1 MKRFTP
7 VALLALL
14 IVPAVAFAAADRFKG
29 GSDDDKK
36 VKIKFELKNED
47 QIKDFTAKEIEF
59 SCNERDDFRANPPEF
74 TKVDVEKNGDIDQEY
89 KINEKGRNSEGDK
102 VEIRF
107 KGKLEGRL
115 DGKKKKKYDE
125 GDGEMSFDA
134 RYKTDGDRCESE
146 ELEWDAELKDTKD

>member
-14 IVPAVAFAAADRFKG
+14 IVPAVAFAAADKFKG
-29 GSDDDKK
+29 GSDDDNK
-36 VKIKFELKNED
+36 VKIKFELKD
-47 QIKDFTAKEIEF
+47 DDRIKDFTAKEVEF

-89 KINEKGRNSEGDK
+89 KINEKGRNSKGEK

-107 KGKLEGRL
+107 KAKLEGRL
-115 DGKKKKKYDE
+115 DGKKNKYDE
-125 GDGEMSFDA
+125 AEGEMSFDA

-146 ELEWDAELKDTKD
+146 DLEWDAELKDKKD